1 MASSLWVLL
10 GSGIA
15 GILLAAAKK
24 LKKTIREDLG
34 AFIEKLLLLP
44 PPPPAPPKAP
54 HPLTALSFA
63 ISDLLDVSGYVTG
76 FGHPDWVRTHE
87 PASSTCPV
95 VSSLVEGGATCV
107 GKTVVDELAFSISG
121 ETKHYESPTNPAA
134 HDRIPGGSCSGA
146 AVAVATNAVDFALGE
161 LSRFL
166 FSLVRTVWFKIDLS
180 FGNETWLIRW
190 FARDPNTLRR
200 VGLVLLH
207 LPFATQRNPRQ
218 IILADDYFQLLKIP
232 VDRITQVVIKSAEKL
247 FGRQLLKH
255 QNLENYFESNVPS
268 LKEFARTKDIAS
280 AKVPTSRLLAN
291 VMQLLQR
298 HEFLQ
303 NHEDWINTVKPAI
316 DPVISSQL
324 SENPVLTNEEVENL
338 NAIRNQ
344 TRAAIN
350 SLLKIISEDYQ
361 NRASSLH
368 SIASISGCCQVTVPL
383 GHHEKCPV
391 SVSSIARHGGD
402 RFLLDTV
409 QTMYASLQENS
420 SVNADP
426 KSSKKTISQE
436 ESAEIAKE
444 KGNQAFKAK
453 QWQKAIGLYSE
464 AIKLSDSNGT
474 YYSNRAAA
482 YLEIGSF
489 LQAEEDCTKAIT
501 LDKKNVKAY
510 LRRGTAREMLSAY
523 KEAMDDFKHALVLE
537 PNNKRASLS
546 AERLRKLFQS
556 KRVHA
561 EESQQKIVE
570 TDQYI
575 EMTTTGPARTS
586 SLMDDLLGLLRI
598 RIKRGVNLAVRD
610 INSSDPYVVVKM
622 GKQVIY
628 VVTIIEYSIS
638 ISINIQINVYCV
650 QKLKTR
656 VVNKDVNPEW
666 NEDLTLSVTD
676 PSLTVLLTVY
686 DHDIFSKDDKMG
698 DAEFEIK
705 PYIDALRMHL
715 DGLPSGTIVTTVQPC
730 RRNCLSEE
738 SKVTWID
745 GKLVQD
751 LVLRLRHV
759 ECGEVEA
766 QLQWIDLP
774 GSKGL

>member
-1 MASSLWVLL
+1 MASHASNLWVLL
-10 GSGIA
+10 GLGIA
-15 GILLAAAKK
+15 GILLAAKK
-24 LKKTIREDLG
+24 LKKTIREDFG
-34 AFIEKLLLLP
+34 AFIDKLLLLP
-44 PPPPAPPKAP
+44 PPQPAPPKAP
-54 HPLTALSFA
+54 HPLTGLSFA
-63 ISDLLDVSGYVTG
+63 ISDVFDVTGYVTG

-87 PASSTCPV
+87 AASSTCPV
-95 VSSLVEGGATCV
+95 VSTLVEGGATCV
-107 GKTVVDELAFSISG
+107 GKTVVDELSFSISG
-121 ETKHYESPTNPAA
+121 ENKHYESPTNPAA
-134 HDRIPGGSCSGA
+134 HDRIPGGACSGA
-146 AVAVATNAVDFALGE
+146 AVAVATNAVDFALGIDTIGGVRVPAGYCGV
-161 LSRFL
+161 LGFKSSHGAISNTGIIPVSS
-166 FSLVRTVWFKIDLS
+166 SLDSV
-180 FGNETWLIRW
+180 GW

-200 VGLVLLH
+200 VGHVLLH

-218 IILADDYFQLLKIP
+218 IIVADDYFQLLKIP
-232 VDRITQVVIKSAEKL
+232 VDRITQVVTKSAEKL
-247 FGRQLLKH
+247 FGKQSLKH
-255 QNLENYFESNVPS
+255 QSLENYFESKVPS
-268 LKEFARTKDIAS
+268 LKEFTRTKAIANT
-280 AKVPTSRLLAN
+280 KVPTSRLLAN

-303 NHEDWINTVKPAI
+303 NHGDWINTVKPAI
-316 DPVISSQL
+316 GPVISSQVCDNA
-324 SENPVLTNEEVENL
+324 ELTNEEIENL
-338 NAIRNQ
+338 NTIRNQ
-344 TRAAIN
+344 TRVAIN
-350 SLLKIISEDYQ
+350 SLLKDDGVLVIPTMPTLPPKLGSKEIISEDYQ
-361 NRASSLH
+361 NRASSLL

-391 SVSSIARHGGD
+391 SVSFIARHGGD

-420 SVNADP
+420 SIVADP

-444 KGNQAFKAK
+444 KGNQAFKEK

-464 AIKLSDSNGT
+464 AIKLSENNAT

-489 LQAEEDCTKAIT
+489 LLAEEDCTKAIT

-510 LRRGTAREMLSAY
+510 LRRGTAREMLGEY
-523 KEAMDDFKHALVLE
+523 KEAMDDFRHALVLE

-546 AERLRKLFQS
+546 AERLRKVFQ
-556 KRVHA
+556 
-561 EESQQKIVE
+561 
-570 TDQYI
+570 
-575 EMTTTGPARTS
+575 EMTTTG
-586 SLMDDLLGLLRI
+586 SLMNNLLGLLRI

-622 GKQVIY
+622 GKQ
-628 VVTIIEYSIS
+628 
-638 ISINIQINVYCV
+638 
-650 QKLKTR
+650 KLKTR
-656 VVNKDVNPEW
+656 VINKDVNPEW

-676 PSLTVLLTVY
+676 PTLTVLLTVY
-686 DHDIFSKDDKMG
+686 DHDMFSKDDKMG

-705 PYIDALRMHL
+705 PYIEALKMHL

-730 RRNCLSEE
+730 RRNCLAEE
-738 SKVTWID
+738 SKVTWVD

>member
-1 MASSLWVLL
+1 MASSHASNLWVLL
-10 GSGIA
+10 GLGIA
-15 GILLAAAKK
+15 GILLAAKK

-34 AFIEKLLLLP
+34 AFIDKLLLLP
-44 PPPPAPPKAP
+44 PPPPPPPKAP

-63 ISDLLDVSGYVTG
+63 ISDLFDVTGYVTG

-95 VSSLVEGGATCV
+95 VSTLVEGGATCV

-134 HDRIPGGSCSGA
+134 HDRIPGGASSGA
-146 AVAVATNAVDFALGE
+146 AVAVATNAVDFALGIDTVGGVRVPAGYCGV
-161 LSRFL
+161 LGFKSSHGAISNAGIIPVSS
-166 FSLVRTVWFKIDLS
+166 SLDSV
-180 FGNETWLIRW
+180 GW

-200 VGLVLLH
+200 VGHVLLH
-207 LPFATQRNPRQ
+207 LPFATPRNPRQ

-247 FGRQLLKH
+247 FGKQLLKH
-255 QNLENYFESNVPS
+255 QNLENYFESKVPS
-268 LKEFARTKDIAS
+268 LKEYARTKAIS
-280 AKVPTSRLLAN
+280 STKVPTSRLLAN

-303 NHEDWINTVKPAI
+303 NHGDWINTVKPAI

-324 SENPVLTNEEVENL
+324 SENSKLTNEEIENL
-338 NAIRNQ
+338 NTVRNQ

-350 SLLKIISEDYQ
+350 SLLKDDGILVIPTMPTIPPKLGSKEIISEDYQ
-361 NRASSLH
+361 NRASSLL

-383 GHHEKCPV
+383 GYHEKCPV
-391 SVSSIARHGGD
+391 SVSFIARHGGD

-420 SVNADP
+420 SVIADP

-436 ESAEIAKE
+436 ESAEMAKE
-444 KGNQAFKAK
+444 KGNQAFKEK

-464 AIKLSDSNGT
+464 AIKLNDSNGT
-474 YYSNRAAA
+474 YYNNRAAA

-510 LRRGTAREMLSAY
+510 LRRGTAREMLGVY
-523 KEAMDDFKHALVLE
+523 KEAMDDFRHALVLE
-537 PNNKRASLS
+537 PNNKRASQS
-546 AERLRKLFQS
+546 AERLRKLF
-556 KRVHA
+556 H
-561 EESQQKIVE
+561 E
-570 TDQYI
+570 QYLQ
-575 EMTTTGPARTS
+575 MTTTGPARTS

-610 INSSDPYVVVKM
+610 INSSDPYIVVKM
-622 GKQVIY
+622 GKQ
-628 VVTIIEYSIS
+628 
-638 ISINIQINVYCV
+638 
-650 QKLKTR
+650 KLKTR
-656 VVNKDVNPEW
+656 VINKDVNPEW

-686 DHDIFSKDDKMG
+686 DHDMFSKDDKMG

-705 PYIDALRMHL
+705 PYIEALRMQL
-715 DGLPSGTIVTTVQPC
+715 DGLPSGTIVTTVQPS
-730 RRNCLSEE
+730 RRNCLAEE

>member
-1 MASSLWVLL
+1 MASHASNLWVLL
-10 GSGIA
+10 GLGIA
-15 GILLAAAKK
+15 GILLAAKK
-24 LKKTIREDLG
+24 LKKTIREDFG
-34 AFIEKLLLLP
+34 AFVDKLLLLP
-44 PPPPAPPKAP
+44 PPQPAPPKAP
-54 HPLTALSFA
+54 HPLTGLSFA
-63 ISDLLDVSGYVTG
+63 ISDVFDVTGYVTG

-87 PASSTCPV
+87 AASSTCPV
-95 VSSLVEGGATCV
+95 VSTLVEGGATCV

-121 ETKHYESPTNPAA
+121 ENKHYEPPTNPAA
-134 HDRIPGGSCSGA
+134 HDRIPGGACSGA
-146 AVAVATNAVDFALGE
+146 AVAVATNAVDFALGIDTVGG
-161 LSRFL
+161 
-166 FSLVRTVWFKIDLS
+166 VRVPAGYCGVLGFKSSHGAIS
-180 FGNETWLIRW
+180 
-190 FARDPNTLRR
+190 NT
-200 VGLVLLH
+200 G
-207 LPFATQRNPRQ
+207 
-218 IILADDYFQLLKIP
+218 IIP
-232 VDRITQVVIKSAEKL
+232 VSSSLDSVGQS
-247 FGRQLLKH
+247 LKH
-255 QNLENYFESNVPS
+255 QNLESYFESKVPS
-268 LKEFARTKDIAS
+268 LKELTRTKTIANP
-280 AKVPTSRLLAN
+280 KVPTARLLAN

-303 NHEDWINTVKPAI
+303 NHGDWINTVKPAI

-324 SENPVLTNEEVENL
+324 CENAELTNEEIENL
-338 NAIRNQ
+338 NTIRNQ
-344 TRAAIN
+344 TRVAIN
-350 SLLKIISEDYQ
+350 SLLKDDGILVIPTMPTLPPKLGSKEIISEDYQ
-361 NRASSLH
+361 NRASSLL

-391 SVSSIARHGGD
+391 SVSFIGRHGGD

-420 SVNADP
+420 SVIADP
-426 KSSKKTISQE
+426 KSAKKTISQE

-444 KGNQAFKAK
+444 KGNQAFKEK
-453 QWQKAIGLYSE
+453 QWPKAIGLYSE
-464 AIKLSDSNGT
+464 AIKLSENNAT

-510 LRRGTAREMLSAY
+510 LRRGTAREMLGYY
-523 KEAMDDFKHALVLE
+523 KEAMDDFRHALVLE

-546 AERLRKLFQS
+546 AERLRKMFQ
-556 KRVHA
+556 
-561 EESQQKIVE
+561 Q
-570 TDQYI
+570 
-575 EMTTTGPARTS
+575 MTTTGPARKS
-586 SLMDDLLGLLRI
+586 SLMETLLGLLRI

-622 GKQVIY
+622 GKQ
-628 VVTIIEYSIS
+628 
-638 ISINIQINVYCV
+638 
-650 QKLKTR
+650 KLKTR
-656 VVNKDVNPEW
+656 VINKDVNPEW

-686 DHDIFSKDDKMG
+686 DHDMFSKDDKMG

-705 PYIDALRMHL
+705 PYIEALKMHL

-730 RRNCLSEE
+730 RRNCLAEE
-738 SKVTWID
+738 SKVTWVD